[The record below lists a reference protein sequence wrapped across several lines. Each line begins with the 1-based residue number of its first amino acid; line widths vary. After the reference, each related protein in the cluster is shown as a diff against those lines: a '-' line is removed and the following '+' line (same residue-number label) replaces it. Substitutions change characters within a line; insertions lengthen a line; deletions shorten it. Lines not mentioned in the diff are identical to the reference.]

1 MRWRTVGKDRHFLIN
16 SGKSQMAVTKKY
28 DLAVKTG
35 SYQDNTGATKNR
47 YQNIGAVMQGDNGP
61 FLLLDPLINLAAVPR
76 EAGKDR
82 VLVSCFDPKQ
92 DGQQQAPRQAAPQR
106 QQPMPEEDVPFN

>member
-1 MRWRTVGKDRHFLIN
+1 
-16 SGKSQMAVTKKY
+16 MATTKKY

-35 SYQDNTGATKNR
+35 SYTDSTGQTKNR

-82 VLVSCFDPKQ
+82 VMVSCFDPKQ
-92 DGQQQAPRQAAPQR
+92 DGQQQAPRQAAPQSR
-106 QQPMPEEDVPFN
+106 QQMPEADIPF

>member
-1 MRWRTVGKDRHFLIN
+1 
-16 SGKSQMAVTKKY
+16 MATTKKY

-35 SYQDNTGATKNR
+35 SYQDSTGQTKNR

-61 FLLLDPLINLAAVPR
+61 FILLDPLINLAAVPR

-82 VLVSCFDPKQ
+82 IIVSCFEPK
-92 DGQQQAPRQAAPQR
+92 DGQQQAAPQQRAPQR
-106 QQPMPEEDVPFN
+106 QQPAMSDDDVPF

>member
-1 MRWRTVGKDRHFLIN
+1 
-16 SGKSQMAVTKKY
+16 MAITKKY

-35 SYQDNTGATKNR
+35 SYQDNQGQTKNR

-76 EAGKDR
+76 EPGKDR
-82 VLVSCFDPKQ
+82 IIVSCFDPKQ
-92 DGQQQAPRQAAPQR
+92 DGQAPAPRAAAPAQR
-106 QQPMPEEDVPFN
+106 QQMPVGADDDIPF

>member
-1 MRWRTVGKDRHFLIN
+1 
-16 SGKSQMAVTKKY
+16 MAITKKY

-61 FLLLDPLINLAAVPR
+61 FILLDPLINLAAVPR

-82 VLVSCFDPKQ
+82 VMVSCFDPKVE
-92 DGQQQAPRQAAPQR
+92 GQQAPAPRQQQR
-106 QQPMPEEDVPFN
+106 QQPPVDHDDIPF

>member
-1 MRWRTVGKDRHFLIN
+1 
-16 SGKSQMAVTKKY
+16 MAITKKY

-35 SYQDNTGATKNR
+35 SYQDSAGATKNR

-82 VLVSCFDPKQ
+82 ILVSCFEPKA
-92 DGQQQAPRQAAPQR
+92 DDRTGGAPQQQQRQAAPAQAPRQMIPQD
-106 QQPMPEEDVPFN
+106 DVPF

>member
-1 MRWRTVGKDRHFLIN
+1 
-16 SGKSQMAVTKKY
+16 MAITKKY

-35 SYQDNTGATKNR
+35 SYQDNQGQTKNR

-76 EAGKDR
+76 EPGKDR

-92 DGQQQAPRQAAPQR
+92 DGQAPAPRAAAPAQQR
-106 QQPMPEEDVPFN
+106 NQIPEDDIPF

>member
-1 MRWRTVGKDRHFLIN
+1 
-16 SGKSQMAVTKKY
+16 MAISKKY

-35 SYQDNTGATKNR
+35 SYQDNQGQTKNR

-76 EAGKDR
+76 EPGKDR
-82 VLVSCFDPKQ
+82 VMVSCFEPNKDA
-92 DGQQQAPRQAAPQR
+92 QQPRAAAPQR
-106 QQPMPEEDVPFN
+106 SQPAMADDDIPF

>member
-1 MRWRTVGKDRHFLIN
+1 
-16 SGKSQMAVTKKY
+16 MAISKKY

-35 SYQDNTGATKNR
+35 SYTDNTGAQKNR
-47 YQNIGAVMQGDNGP
+47 YQNIGSVMQGDNGP

-82 VLVSCFDPKQ
+82 IIVSCFEPKQ
-92 DGQQQAPRQAAPQR
+92 EGQQQAPTQQQRAPQQR
-106 QQPMPEEDVPFN
+106 PQHNVADDDIPF

>member
-1 MRWRTVGKDRHFLIN
+1 
-16 SGKSQMAVTKKY
+16 MAITKKY

-35 SYQDNTGATKNR
+35 TYQDNQGQTKNR

-92 DGQQQAPRQAAPQR
+92 DGQAAAPRAAAPAPR
-106 QQPMPEEDVPFN
+106 QQPMAEDDIPFN